1 MSKQTLLSKIVD
13 FYPDELF
20 IKPEGFDEAVIGVE
34 AETLVLVF
42 SVKKCIQI
50 LVDEGYDYLSAVNHV
65 EYVLKDADFGERTP
79 IFVEDHFD
87 IDDESNTL

>member
-1 MSKQTLLSKIVD
+1 MNKQTLLSKIVD

-34 AETLVLVF
+34 AETLVLVY

-50 LVDEGYDYLSAVNHV
+50 LVDKGYDYMDAVDFV
-65 EYVLKDADFGERTP
+65 EYSLKDVDFGERTP

>member
-13 FYPDELF
+13 FYYEEVF

-34 AETLVLVF
+34 SETLVLVY

-50 LVDEGYDYLSAVNHV
+50 LVDKGYDYLTAVDYV
-65 EYVLKDADFGERTP
+65 EYELKEMDFGSRTP
-79 IFVEDHFD
+79 LFIEDHFD
-87 IDDESNTL
+87 IDDESNEL